1 MTGPLKETVNFAWI
15 LRISS
20 GAELS
25 YTAHE
30 EKLFCVQIYANKSRK
45 QSTFAGNST
54 LLPLS

>member
-1 MTGPLKETVNFAWI
+1 MTGPSGDSLFCF

-30 EKLFCVQIYANKSRK
+30 EKRFCVQIYANKSRK
-45 QSTFAGNST
+45 
-54 LLPLS
+54 